1 MSLQEVFAGPP
12 ASLGK
17 HRDLCLQV
25 GRDAQH
31 LQFSA
36 DWCLSRSVY
45 LEFIEERRGQWT
57 YNVDFVVPCQ
67 ARGLDALRS
76 AVSGTVLPLTTF
88 GKDLLPI
95 AHTSTRDGSGHHV
108 PLETTVVCRQ
118 FAYLVLLAAADDAHL
133 CLDCLIPLLWQVT
146 SSDPLD
152 SECAYRKLR
161 KDAALNLQP
170 CAHLPAGPQAVLEKA
185 GELLMALR
193 LYHRSVPVLMELSE
207 HQGEVGTRNSVTMF
221 CDGPIRVT
229 RTFTE
234 IIGWNPLVV
243 APRAAFG
250 GESSSYHVQLVP
262 PQSVSVVDSR
272 LLYSYYAP
280 ELRCGHEDN
289 DERLRESGELTP
301 EDAPDF
307 IKNTVTEDWNEYWG
321 HVWGGAEPLSAHIR
335 CGEQR
340 MPQLREGRDA
350 VASFRIYPQFEG
362 VVSEIL
368 WAAGMNWLFVVVLF
382 IAIHWGHY
390 LENVTGRHPEVI
402 FIAAVLVAGLGAGF
416 LLYPREHVLTSAVL
430 RPWRRLVALLILL
443 TIVTPIT
450 LVWGS
455 KNDALHIFYP
465 ALWTELVVSTGLM
478 VFLGAI
484 SLRPYIA
491 ETTGSPLYR
500 LTGLPIRRMAVG
512 RRSWRAYLALDDREY
527 VDEVDT
533 NASACS
539 GLGRRRKKHRQ
550 TRIREARKKEREE
563 TRASANQYLIETA
576 RRKLFRRGI
585 PPSVRHQHD
594 QRGA

>member
-1 MSLQEVFAGPP
+1 M
-12 ASLGK
+12 
-17 HRDLCLQV
+17 
-25 GRDAQH
+25 
-31 LQFSA
+31 
-36 DWCLSRSVY
+36 Y
-45 LEFIEERRGQWT
+45 LKFIEERRGQWT
-57 YNVDFVVPCQ
+57 YNLDFVVPVQ
-67 ARGLDALRS
+67 ARDLRALRT
-76 AVSGTVLPLTTF
+76 AASGTVLPLTTF

-108 PLETTVVCRQ
+108 PLQPTAICRQ
-118 FAYLVLLAAADDAHL
+118 FAYLGLLAAANDAHL
-133 CLDCLIPLLWQVT
+133 CLECLTPLLWNVT
-146 SSDPLD
+146 SSDPLVA
-152 SECAYRKLR
+152 ERAYRELR
-161 KDAALNLQP
+161 DNAALNLQA
-170 CAHLPAGPQAVLEKA
+170 CAHPPTGGKDLHKA

-207 HQGEVGTRNSVTMF
+207 RQGEVGTRNSVTMF

-229 RTFTE
+229 RKFTE

-280 ELRCGHEDN
+280 ERRPGHDKD
-289 DERLRESGELTP
+289 DEPLRESSQLTP
-301 EDAPDF
+301 EDAPEF
-307 IKNTVTEDWNEYWG
+307 IKNNVTKDWNLYWG

-335 CGEQR
+335 CVKER
-340 MPQLREGRDA
+340 MPQLREGRDV
-350 VASFRIYPQFEG
+350 VATFKIYPQFEG

-382 IAIHWGHY
+382 IAIRWAHY
-390 LENVTGRHPEVI
+390 LEDVTGHHPEVI

-455 KNDALHIFYP
+455 KKDALHIFYP
-465 ALWTELVVSTGLM
+465 ALWIELVVSTGLM
-478 VFLGAI
+478 VFLAVI
-484 SLRPYIA
+484 SLRPWIA
-491 ETTGSPLYR
+491 ETTGNPLYR

-512 RRSWRAYLALDDREY
+512 RRNWRAYLALDDREY
-527 VDEVDT
+527 LDDVDAD
-533 NASACS
+533 ASTGS
-539 GLGRRRKKHRQ
+539 RRERRRKTRKQ
-550 TRIREARKKEREE
+550 TRIREARDKEREE
-563 TRASANQYLIETA
+563 THAAADQYLVEA
-576 RRKLFRRGI
+576 ERRKLFRRGI
-585 PPSVRHQHD
+585 PPSVRHQYD

>member
-1 MSLQEVFAGPP
+1 MDNLADGDVGAATPPSGSAAARPEAAGAAAQAVDTCSDTADEGHGRVSLQEVFAGPP

-152 SECAYRKLR
+152 SECAYRKSR

-340 MPQLREGRDA
+340 MPQLREGRILQDLPA
-350 VASFRIYPQFEG
+350 VRGGRERDSLGCRDELALRRGLVHCHSLGPLSRKCNGSSPG
-362 VVSEIL
+362 
-368 WAAGMNWLFVVVLF
+368 
-382 IAIHWGHY
+382 GH
-390 LENVTGRHPEVI
+390 
-402 FIAAVLVAGLGAGF
+402 
-416 LLYPREHVLTSAVL
+416 
-430 RPWRRLVALLILL
+430 
-443 TIVTPIT
+443 
-450 LVWGS
+450 
-455 KNDALHIFYP
+455 LH
-465 ALWTELVVSTGLM
+465 
-478 VFLGAI
+478 
-484 SLRPYIA
+484 R
-491 ETTGSPLYR
+491 
-500 LTGLPIRRMAVG
+500 
-512 RRSWRAYLALDDREY
+512 RRSRRWLGCWLLALSKRARSHVGGATTLATPCGPAHPAHDRHA
-527 VDEVDT
+527 D
-533 NASACS
+533 
-539 GLGRRRKKHRQ
+539 H
-550 TRIREARKKEREE
+550 ARVGFQE
-563 TRASANQYLIETA
+563 
-576 RRKLFRRGI
+576 
-585 PPSVRHQHD
+585 
-594 QRGA
+594 